1 MTEAGTV
8 GTSVINGLREQIDPL
23 PANLGLKIRE
33 FYGELAGLDVSDLR
47 RQQCGKFGL
56 SGQAGKTN
64 VTLFLSGTK
73 KGLHLRLEFDLSRRL
88 KRDWAELGLTAS
100 QVDSFEGHFD
110 LGADG
115 GLVLLSAPPL
125 QGLSTLSYGFLGRHD
140 AYLQNVRAL
149 EYQPLINLDGVDM
162 IAYDAEEYPEG
173 YSRHLTAVLR
183 RDPDVVLV
191 DPVDDDKV
199 TVRTLLETDEPPVVY
214 MPLRAASLGA
224 SLQKFMSLA
233 GGDAKAAVK
242 NLKYVIHQR
251 LVRRPCPDL
260 SLIHI

>member
-1 MTEAGTV
+1 M
-8 GTSVINGLREQIDPL
+8 
-23 PANLGLKIRE
+23 
-33 FYGELAGLDVSDLR
+33 
-47 RQQCGKFGL
+47 
-56 SGQAGKTN
+56 
-64 VTLFLSGTK
+64 
-73 KGLHLRLEFDLSRRL
+73 
-88 KRDWAELGLTAS
+88 
-100 QVDSFEGHFD
+100 
-110 LGADG
+110 
-115 GLVLLSAPPL
+115 

-251 LVRRPCPDL
+251 LVRRPCPDCAVSINANAALLQKLGL
-260 SLIHI
+260 SEEEGAGLVKGLGQVEVKPGRFETCERCQGSGFSGVTGVLEVLKVTDEIRGHLAKNDLKAALVAARREGKISLQEAAVQAAGEGRTTLEEISRAFAPARKATPAGQEASA